1 MSIVDNSVTVAIMAR
16 NEEATI
22 ENVIRSVLPLC
33 QETIVV
39 DGNSTDRTREIAESL
54 GVKTYRDEGRGKGDG
69 IRKAIDVAEGDIIVF
84 FDADGSHEATDV
96 PRLAAPIIAGEAD
109 LVVASRWKGGS
120 DELGGDWSMF
130 IRSTGSAFIALMINH
145 RWHVKLTDC
154 ENGFRAISKKVARN
168 LGLEE
173 TGFTIEQEMVMKT
186 LKKGY
191 KVQEVPSHE
200 YSRLAGESQ
209 ITVWKVLHKFA
220 WNLIKNMF

>member
-1 MSIVDNSVTVAIMAR
+1 MVDKTVTVAIMAR

-22 ENVIRSVLPLC
+22 ENVIRSVQPHC
-33 QETIVV
+33 QEVIVV
-39 DGNSTDRTREIAESL
+39 DGNSTDRTREIAESV

-69 IRKAIDVAEGDIIVF
+69 IRKAIDVAECDIIVF
-84 FDADGSHEATDV
+84 FDADGSHEPIDV
-96 PRLAAPIIAGEAD
+96 PNLAAPIIAGEAD

-154 ENGFRAISKKVARN
+154 ENGFRAISKDVARS

-191 KVQEVPSHE
+191 RVSEVPSHE
-200 YSRLAGESQ
+200 YSRQAGESQ

>member
-1 MSIVDNSVTVAIMAR
+1 LSMVDNKVTVAIMAR

-22 ENVIRSVLPLC
+22 ENVIKSVLPYC

-54 GVKTYRDEGRGKGDG
+54 GVKTYQDDGRGKGDG
-69 IRKAIDVAEGDIIVF
+69 IRKAIEVAEGDVIVF
-84 FDADGSHEATDV
+84 FDADGSHEAADV
-96 PRLAAPIIAGEAD
+96 PRLAAPIIAREAD
-109 LVVASRWKGGS
+109 LVVGSRWKGGS

-130 IRSTGSAFIALMINH
+130 IRSTGSAFIALLINH
-145 RWHVKLTDC
+145 RWGVMLTDC
-154 ENGFRAISKKVARN
+154 ENGFRAISKSVARN

-173 TGFTIEQEMVMKT
+173 TGFTIEQEMVMKI

-191 KVQEVPSHE
+191 RVQEVPTHE
-200 YSRLAGESQ
+200 YERQAGESQ
-209 ITVWKVLHKFA
+209 ITVWKVAHKFA